1 MVYSLCM
8 DKQKE
13 REPMSSVQIRRPTYA
28 RLKRYRKAQK
38 LPPSLTDL
46 ATVAIELYLDAHEGS
61 GEAQDE

>member
-1 MVYSLCM
+1 MMYTCNM

-46 ATVAIELYLDAHEGS
+46 ATVAIELYLDVHEAG
-61 GEAQDE
+61 GE

>member
-1 MVYSLCM
+1 
-8 DKQKE
+8 
-13 REPMSSVQIRRPTYA
+13 MSSVQIRRPTYA